1 MKKLR
6 HIIREA
12 IEESLFGS
20 EKEQVRIDIDNG
32 DIFLGDELIGDF
44 HLYKTKSG
52 FLNLTKIE
60 IFEGYRKEGYATQV
74 MNQIIDY
81 ANKEGATIIL
91 TPDPYLKNI
100 SKKSLIDWYKDF
112 GFVMN
117 KRTSKNKDF
126 THQELM
132 QKFPDSL
139 DESNWPQ
146 SNMRNFIPPQYPTFP
161 NPSDYDEFGNRL
173 DDMSR

>member
-12 IEESLFGS
+12 IESAMES
-20 EKEQVRIDIDNG
+20 KDVRLDFDKG
-32 DIFLGDELIGDF
+32 DIMLNDETIGYF
-44 HLYKTKSG
+44 ELYKTKSG
-52 FLNLTKIE
+52 FLKLAKIE
-60 IFEGYRKEGYATQV
+60 ILPKYQRMRYATQV
-74 MNQIIDY
+74 MNKIIAH
-81 ANKEGATIIL
+81 ANQEGATIIL
-91 TPDPYLKNI
+91 TPDPYLRNLTKNN
-100 SKKSLIDWYKDF
+100 LIDWYKKL
-112 GFVMN
+112 GFIMN
-117 KRTSKNKDF
+117 KGKNKDF

-161 NPSDYDEFGNRL
+161 NPSDYDQFGNRL
-173 DDMSR
+173 DDINR